1 MEEMGGKI
9 MSDEKNPENGR
20 NGIPS
25 GEELGRMLDRGEW
38 DKVKALLAGTPEE
51 AEQILRES
59 EWIDIDEVN
68 RMLGITDEEIRASL
82 AAPRPERFPKPK
94 KDRQNP

>member
-1 MEEMGGKI
+1 MSEEKT
-9 MSDEKNPENGR
+9 PENGR

-51 AEQILRES
+51 AERELREN
-59 EWIDIDEVN
+59 EWIDIEEVN
-68 RMLGITDEEIRASL
+68 RMLGFTEEELRADL
-82 AAPRPERFPKPK
+82 ALPPPEIFPKPK
-94 KDRQNP
+94 KDRESP